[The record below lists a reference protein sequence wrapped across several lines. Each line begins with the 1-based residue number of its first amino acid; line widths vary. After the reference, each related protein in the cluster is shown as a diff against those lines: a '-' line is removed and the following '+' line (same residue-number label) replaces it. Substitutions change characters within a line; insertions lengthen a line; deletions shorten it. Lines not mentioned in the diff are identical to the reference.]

1 MYQTHTLAPTVQ
13 SGTNFGRQIV
23 GLQCLKMWRRTP
35 QPKIRNEQRTQNS
48 STTSQDTVQEMAKD
62 MKSKSTGQT
71 QASASQLYDFM
82 KRVRAGEPISNYELM
97 KFTPLFNDELTL
109 DNLERVHLVNLCR
122 FVGISPFGTDAF
134 LVSRLRHHLGEIRV
148 RLSPRHPALLADRC
162 RPPICRQY
170 ERFGAP
176 GPPVCVCEIL

>member
-1 MYQTHTLAPTVQ
+1 
-13 SGTNFGRQIV
+13 
-23 GLQCLKMWRRTP
+23 
-35 QPKIRNEQRTQNS
+35 
-48 STTSQDTVQEMAKD
+48 MAKD

-134 LVSRLRHHLGEIRV
+134 LVSRLRHHLGDIKASLALR
-148 RLSPRHPALLADRC
+148 PRHAWCSSDLVEKQLKPLQQRH
-162 RPPICRQY
+162 PSSP
-170 ERFGAP
+170 
-176 GPPVCVCEIL
+176 

>member
-1 MYQTHTLAPTVQ
+1 MSDDL
-13 SGTNFGRQIV
+13 
-23 GLQCLKMWRRTP
+23 
-35 QPKIRNEQRTQNS
+35 
-48 STTSQDTVQEMAKD
+48 QDTVQEMAKD

-134 LVSRLRHHLGEIRV
+134 LVSRLRHHLGDLRV
-148 RLSPRHPALLADRC
+148 SFQMFVSITFLSSQGFLSTC
-162 RPPICRQY
+162 
-170 ERFGAP
+170 GA
-176 GPPVCVCEIL
+176 

>member
-1 MYQTHTLAPTVQ
+1 
-13 SGTNFGRQIV
+13 
-23 GLQCLKMWRRTP
+23 
-35 QPKIRNEQRTQNS
+35 
-48 STTSQDTVQEMAKD
+48 MAKD
-62 MKSKSTGQT
+62 MKLKATGKT
-71 QASASQLYDFM
+71 QASATQLYDFM

-148 RLSPRHPALLADRC
+148 NSSFLVRICNSVQDLLWVAGALKRHLQAS
-162 RPPICRQY
+162 I
-170 ERFGAP
+170 
-176 GPPVCVCEIL
+176 

>member
-1 MYQTHTLAPTVQ
+1 
-13 SGTNFGRQIV
+13 
-23 GLQCLKMWRRTP
+23 
-35 QPKIRNEQRTQNS
+35 
-48 STTSQDTVQEMAKD
+48 MAKD

-134 LVSRLRHHLGEIRV
+134 LVSRLRHHLGDLRV
-148 RLSPRHPALLADRC
+148 SFKCFYPSHCSPTKAFYPHSEHTFKIAAKHD
-162 RPPICRQY
+162 I
-170 ERFGAP
+170 
-176 GPPVCVCEIL
+176 IL